1 MTALTTI
8 DATRHLLYD
17 NQSQTFLGVGANYD
31 RDPASPT
38 LDEIRVHGQNTSHYF
53 ALDESTIDCDV
64 YIRSG
69 YKLELYWDKEAMD
82 KRWRELRGN

>member
-31 RDPASPT
+31 RDFLTPT
-38 LDEIRVHGQNTSHYF
+38 LDKLRVIGQNTIHDF
-53 ALDESTIDCDV
+53 VLDEARKYCDV
-64 YIRSG
+64 YTHSG

>member
-1 MTALTTI
+1 MPIPITI

-31 RDPASPT
+31 RNSSAVDEICVIGRNT
-38 LDEIRVHGQNTSHYF
+38 IHDFVLDEARKY
-53 ALDESTIDCDV
+53 CDV
-64 YIRSG
+64 YTHSG